1 MEFGDFEIS
10 EWTVFI
16 IGMVIFFSVLTI
28 WGYKLDIEKEK
39 TKQVQYQYNMIIE
52 ERGNINGTNN

>member
-16 IGMVIFFSVLTI
+16 IGMVIFFSILTI

>member
-1 MEFGDFEIS
+1 MEYGDFEIS

-16 IGMVIFFSVLTI
+16 IGMVIFFSILTI

-52 ERGNINGTNN
+52 ERGNNNGTNN

>member
-16 IGMVIFFSVLTI
+16 IGMVICFSILTI
-28 WGYKLDIEKEK
+28 WNYKLDIEKEK

>member
-16 IGMVIFFSVLTI
+16 ISMVIFFSILTI
-28 WGYKLDIEKEK
+28 WSYKLDIEKEK